1 MTTHKYHF
9 IAIAGNIGAGKST
22 LTRMLATHFGW
33 QPFYEA
39 NADNPYLPDFYADMP
54 RWSFHSQVFFLS
66 KRLEHHRQLVDFA
79 GHVVQDR
86 TVYEDA
92 EVFAQNLYL
101 QGKMPERDY
110 RTYRRL
116 YESISAFLPAPT
128 LVIYLQ
134 ATVDTLMALIKGR
147 GRDYEKN
154 IGRDYIDGLNLLY
167 DAWIDR
173 WTASP
178 VLRVQMD
185 IVDFV
190 NNPKDFRNIVNEIS
204 TILG

>member
-1 MTTHKYHF
+1 MTTHKHHF

-22 LTRMLATHFGW
+22 LTRMLAAHFGW

-134 ATVDTLMALIKGR
+134 ATVETLMALIKGR

-178 VLRVQMD
+178 VLRIQMD

-190 NNPKDFRNIVNEIS
+190 NNPKDFRNIVNEIT

>member
-1 MTTHKYHF
+1 MNVDKHF

-22 LTRMLATHFGW
+22 LTRMLAEHFGW

-66 KRLEHHRQLVDFA
+66 KRLEHHRQLVDFG

-86 TVYEDA
+86 TIYEDA

-101 QGKMPERDY
+101 QGKMLERDY

-134 ATVDTLMALIKGR
+134 ASVETLMALIKGR

-167 DAWIDR
+167 EAWINR
-173 WTASP
+173 WTVSP
-178 VLRVQMD
+178 VLRVPMD
-185 IVDFV
+185 IMDFV
-190 NNPKDFRNIVNEIS
+190 NNPKDFRNIVNEIT

>member
-1 MTTHKYHF
+1 MSKHHF

-22 LTRMLATHFGW
+22 LTHMLSEQFQW

-39 NADNPYLPDFYADMP
+39 NADNPYLPDFYVDME

-66 KRLEHHRQLVDFA
+66 KRLEHHRELVDY
-79 GHVVQDR
+79 GGDVVQDR

-116 YESISAFLPAPT
+116 YESISAFLPAPS
-128 LVIYLQ
+128 VVVYLQ
-134 ATVDTLMALIKGR
+134 ASVDTLMALIKGR

-154 IGRDYIDGLNLLY
+154 IQREYVDGLNLLY
-167 DAWIDR
+167 EAWITR
-173 WTASP
+173 WTVCP
-178 VLRVQMD
+178 VLRVPMD
-185 IVDFV
+185 IIDFV
-190 NNPKDFRNIVNEIS
+190 NNPKDFRTIVNEIN

>member
-1 MTTHKYHF
+1 MTTHKHHF

-22 LTRMLATHFGW
+22 LTRMLSAHFGW

-39 NADNPYLPDFYADMP
+39 NADNPYLPDFYADMS

-134 ATVDTLMALIKGR
+134 ATVETLMALIKGR

-178 VLRVQMD
+178 VLRIQMD

-190 NNPKDFRNIVNEIS
+190 NNPKDFRNIVNEIN

>member
-1 MTTHKYHF
+1 MTKSHF
-9 IAIAGNIGAGKST
+9 IAVAGNIGAGKST
-22 LTRMLATHFGW
+22 LTHMLSEHFGW

-39 NADNPYLPDFYADMP
+39 NADNPYLPDFYVDME

-66 KRLEHHRQLVDFA
+66 KRLEHHRELVDY
-79 GHVVQDR
+79 GGNVVQDR

-116 YESISAFLPAPT
+116 YESISAFLPAPS
-128 LVIYLQ
+128 VVVYLQ
-134 ATVDTLMALIKGR
+134 ASVDTLMALIKGR

-154 IGRDYIDGLNLLY
+154 IQREYVDGLNLLY
-167 DAWIDR
+167 EAWITR
-173 WTASP
+173 WTVCP
-178 VLRVQMD
+178 VLRVPMD
-185 IVDFV
+185 IMDFV
-190 NNPKDFRNIVNEIS
+190 NNPKDFRTIVSEINA
-204 TILG
+204 ILG

>member
-1 MTTHKYHF
+1 MITNQHHF
-9 IAIAGNIGAGKST
+9 IAIGGNIGAGKST
-22 LTRMLATHFGW
+22 LTNMLSQHFGW

-39 NADNPYLPDFYADMP
+39 NADNPYLPDFYADMT

-66 KRLEHHRQLVDFA
+66 KRLEHHRQLVDFG

-116 YESISAFLPAPT
+116 YESISAFLPAPS

-134 ATVDTLMALIKGR
+134 ASVETLMALIKGR

-154 IGRDYIDGLNLLY
+154 IQRDYIDGLNLLY
-167 DAWIDR
+167 DAWINR

-190 NNPKDFRNIVNEIS
+190 NNPKDFRMIVNEIKA
-204 TILG
+204 ILG

>member
-1 MTTHKYHF
+1 MSKHHF

-22 LTRMLATHFGW
+22 LTHMLSEQFQW

-39 NADNPYLPDFYADMP
+39 NADNPYLPDFYVNME
-54 RWSFHSQVFFLS
+54 RWSFHSQIFFLS
-66 KRLEHHRQLVDFA
+66 KRLEHHRELVDY
-79 GHVVQDR
+79 GGDVVQDR

-116 YESISAFLPAPT
+116 YESISAFLPAPS
-128 LVIYLQ
+128 VVVYLQ
-134 ATVDTLMALIKGR
+134 ASVDTLMALIKGR

-154 IGRDYIDGLNLLY
+154 IQREYVDGLNLLY
-167 DAWIDR
+167 EAWITR
-173 WTASP
+173 WTVCP
-178 VLRVQMD
+178 VLRVPMD
-185 IVDFV
+185 IIDFV
-190 NNPKDFRNIVNEIS
+190 NNPKDFRTIVNEIN

>member
-1 MTTHKYHF
+1 MSKHRF

-22 LTRMLATHFGW
+22 LTKMLSAHFKW

-39 NADNPYLPDFYADMP
+39 NADNPYLPDFYGDME

-66 KRLEHHRQLVDFA
+66 KRLEHHRQLVDY
-79 GHVVQDR
+79 GGNVVQDR

-92 EVFAQNLYL
+92 EIFAQNLYL

-116 YESISAFLPAPT
+116 YESISAFLPPPD
-128 LVIYLQ
+128 VIVYLQ
-134 ATVDTLMALIKGR
+134 ASVETLMALIKGR

-154 IGRDYIDGLNLLY
+154 IARDYIDGLNLLY
-167 DAWIDR
+167 EAWIDR
-173 WTASP
+173 WTICP
-178 VLRVQMD
+178 VLRVKMD
-185 IVDFV
+185 IMDFV
-190 NNPKDFRNIVNEIS
+190 NNPKDFRSIVTDINA
-204 TILG
+204 ILG

>member
-1 MTTHKYHF
+1 MTTNKHHF
-9 IAIAGNIGAGKST
+9 IAIGGNIGAGKST
-22 LTRMLATHFGW
+22 LTNMLSEHFGW

-39 NADNPYLPDFYADMP
+39 NADNPYLPDFYADMT

-66 KRLEHHRQLVDFA
+66 KRLEHHRQLVDFG

-116 YESISAFLPAPT
+116 YESISAFLPAPS

-134 ATVDTLMALIKGR
+134 ASIETLMALIKGR

-154 IGRDYIDGLNLLY
+154 IQRDYIDGLNLLY

-190 NNPKDFRNIVNEIS
+190 NNPKDFRNIVNEIT